1 MKTKIIFSE
10 KCLGYGAWHIEG
22 PQRVKMAH
30 EILKEK
36 GYDFLEPTS
45 ASEEDLLKVH
55 DYEYIWNL
63 KKGLVDDSDTPAY
76 DNIYEYARLSAG
88 GAI

>member
-1 MKTKIIFSE
+1 MNTKIIFSE
-10 KCLGYGAWHIEG
+10 KSLSYGNWHIEG

-36 GYDFLEPTS
+36 GYQFLSPEP

-55 DYEYIWNL
+55 DADYIWNL
-63 KKGLVDDSDTPAY
+63 
-76 DNIYEYARLSAG
+76 
-88 GAI
+88 